1 MVSNLEPLSMAL
13 NVEITS
19 SSSSQH
25 ELSLMEDPHSPFFL
39 YHDESP
45 GAILVAQPLIEDNY
59 PT

>member
-1 MVSNLEPLSMAL
+1 MAL